1 MDETNP
7 NYSKIMEYIDH
18 NPAAVL
24 STVDKDGTPHGAVIY
39 VCTASHGMLCFVTKN
54 VTKKYANIAERSTV
68 SLTFFDEHQS
78 STLQVQ
84 GRAFITEDTKMI
96 DYVLDRTKKIH
107 ALQAEWLPPV
117 SKITD
122 GEYAVVGIEVQHAR
136 LAEYQGIG
144 MSSATFTEW

>member
-7 NYSKIMEYIDH
+7 SYAKIMEYIDH

-24 STVDKDGTPHGAVIY
+24 GTVDEDGVPHGAVIY
-39 VCTASHGMLCFVTKN
+39 VCTASHGTVCFVTKN
-54 VTKKYANIAERSTV
+54 VTKKYANIADRPSV
-68 SLTFFDEHQS
+68 SLTFFDERQS

-84 GRAFITEDTKMI
+84 GRAFIAQDAQMV
-96 DYVLDRTKKIH
+96 DYVLDRVKKIH

-117 SKITD
+117 SKIQD

-136 LAEYQGIG
+136 LAEYQGTGIG
-144 MSSATFTEW
+144 GASFTEL